1 MSTRLRAVIISF
13 GLLYLW
19 MPPIYAAGETD
30 FDTGVTLFSNAEYR
44 SALTHFVA
52 AEKAGMK
59 EPKLYFNM
67 GVCHYKLEQYSQAKS
82 AFLRAAA
89 FPSLRDLSYYN
100 VGLVEQAQGGDA
112 QAKKWFQQVYDN
124 THDDKLK
131 RLAAAKLG
139 RRTGASST
147 AEAKKWFAGYSL
159 SVGYDDNIEDPAL
172 NGASGKGD
180 NFANA
185 MLYAGGVLQGSY
197 NEGVRLMATGY
208 LQKYQDVTIYD
219 LSMLQLKLDKS
230 FVIGSWK
237 NVVGVGV
244 EQMTLGSN
252 DYLRTAKL
260 RLSGEKKLS
269 ATDALRLRYRYSDI
283 ASLDTLYDKLEGSR
297 HEAEIRWR
305 RKLSNKRF
313 QASYEYEV
321 NDRKDYTGAT
331 TFSSYSPTR
340 HTIELRTRLEPAPR
354 WQLKGRFA
362 YRNSTYADA
371 NILTG
376 GAQVKR
382 EDDQGMVAVG
392 VARKL
397 GKTLKVNLDY
407 KYTDNSSNISAYTYT
422 RNIYSV
428 GLSGSF

>member
-1 MSTRLRAVIISF
+1 MF
-13 GLLYLW
+13 YLW
-19 MPPIYAAGETD
+19 ATPLYAAGENE
-30 FDTGVTLFSNAEYR
+30 FDTGVRLFSNAEYR
-44 SALTHFVA
+44 AALTHFVA

-67 GVCHYKLEQYSQAKS
+67 GVSHYKLGQYPLAKK
-82 AFLRAAA
+82 AFLRAATY
-89 FPSLRDLSYYN
+89 PSLRDLSYFN
-100 VGLVEQAQGGDA
+100 VGLVAQAENDDA
-112 QAKKWFQQVYDN
+112 QAKQWFQRVYDH
-124 THDDKLK
+124 TSDAKLK
-131 RLAAAKLG
+131 GLAATKLG
-139 RRTGASST
+139 MHSGSAST
-147 AEAKKWFAGYSL
+147 AAAKKWFAGYSL
-159 SVGYDDNIEDPAL
+159 SFGYDDNIEDPSL
-172 NGASGKGD
+172 NSVSGKGD

-185 MLYAGGVLQGSY
+185 MLYASGVLQGSY

-208 LQKYQDVTIYD
+208 LQKYQDVTVYD

-230 FVIGSWK
+230 FIIGSWK
-237 NVVGVGV
+237 NVAGVGV

-260 RLSGEKKLS
+260 RLSGEKTLS

-283 ASLDTLYDKLEGSR
+283 TSLDPLYDKLEGSR

-305 RKLSNKRF
+305 RKLSDRRF
-313 QASYEYEV
+313 QASYEYEI

-340 HTIELRTRLEPAPR
+340 HTVELRGRVEPVPQ
-354 WQLKGRFA
+354 WQLKGRLA

-371 NILTG
+371 NILTS
-376 GAQVKR
+376 GARVTR
-382 EDDQGMVAVG
+382 EDEQARAAVG
-392 VARKL
+392 VSRKL
-397 GKTLKVNLDY
+397 GKTLKLNVEY